1 MMKKKL
7 VTSTVALVISA
18 MILLAGCSSGTNETV
33 GTEKKEN
40 QSSNAKKRCNFCNV
54 EWK

>member
-7 VTSTVALVISA
+7 VTSTVALVISV

-33 GTEKKEN
+33 GTEKKEIRV
-40 QSSNAKKRCNFCNV
+40 QMQKKM
-54 EWK
+54 